1 MRKVAEVAEAARM
14 ATVAAAT
21 PATPATPAT
30 KAQLLAPLDHASSAR
45 SVPSCAWR
53 AHWLTVNEFAHMMG
67 RHPQTVYSWI
77 NNNTLAEFGFPVCQ
91 FRRGGLHS
99 GRVFIQN
106 II

>member
-1 MRKVAEVAEAARM
+1 M
-14 ATVAAAT
+14 ATQVISVQTDEATVGPAAHAT
-21 PATPATPAT
+21 
-30 KAQLLAPLDHASSAR
+30 SAR
-45 SVPSCAWR
+45 SVPSCSWR